1 MKKIILVSCLMLI
14 ASTAIVAQMPSFTL
28 GIKGGVNYSKL
39 EGKDD
44 FTNKKGILGYQVGAF
59 ARVGG
64 NFYVQPEVYL
74 GSKGNEFVQ
83 VQQDNNM
90 AEVKGK
96 VKFTTLDIPILLGT
110 KLGTSSFNL
119 RFMAGPVIS
128 FIVSEKTSFDAAYQN
143 VSDYNNYKDQSLG
156 IQGGAGV
163 DVGNL
168 TLDLRYEAG
177 LSNISK
183 SEKYDQKQSLF
194 HLSLGYKLF

>member
-1 MKKIILVSCLMLI
+1 MKKIILISCLVLI
-14 ASTAIVAQMPSFTL
+14 ASIATFAQMPSFNI

-44 FTNKKGILGYQVGAF
+44 FTNKNGILGYQAGAF
-59 ARVGG
+59 VRVGG